1 MLNRSKKNDVLSK
14 FKKKGEW
21 NLFVTD
27 VTDTE
32 AGEYKCKV
40 SSKLDGKQKNTLNKE
55 SDKATLKTL
64 RMFA

>member
-1 MLNRSKKNDVLSK
+1 MMFYQNLKN
-14 FKKKGEW
+14 KGEW

-55 SDKATLKTL
+55 SNKAILKIL